1 MKRAVSLPQALL
13 GTHQFLN
20 DMLQLLQT
28 KSLLGEFHR
37 SFVWT
42 SFGRF
47 NATNCSIPRL
57 CGLPSSVSTRGIDVI
72 GNSMTVLWF
81 FSKSSPR
88 HAFNSFA
95 FVRFAQICAFWSS
108 RAYLPYAMR
117 RSLQDK
123 SLLISA
129 TIGERE
135 LLNKSCC
142 IQVSRTPVAFFF
154 A

>member
-1 MKRAVSLPQALL
+1 MPQALL
-13 GTHQFLN
+13 GTLQFLN

-28 KSLLGEFHR
+28 KSLPEEFHS

-42 SFGRF
+42 SFERF
-47 NATNCSIPRL
+47 NATNCSISRL
-57 CGLPSSVSTRGIDVI
+57 CGLRASASTPGIDVI
-72 GNSMTVLWF
+72 VHSMSVLWF
-81 FSKSSPR
+81 FYKNSPR
-88 HAFNSFA
+88 HAYNSFA

-123 SLLISA
+123 FLLISA

-135 LLNKSCC
+135 LLNKSWC
-142 IQVSRTPVAFFF
+142 IQVSRTPVALFF